1 MSKGIVGK
9 NNWALVL
16 LLLVGVVLGGLIGKL
31 CAGVPA
37 LGWLNYGQSFGFV
50 NPMVLDLGIL
60 VLTFGF
66 RSEERRVGKECRSR
80 WSPYH

>member
-37 LGWLNYGQSFGFV
+37 LLWSEFWIYQSNGVRSGDSGSDIRIYG
-50 NPMVLDLGIL
+50 
-60 VLTFGF
+60 
-66 RSEERRVGKECRSR
+66 
-80 WSPYH
+80 

>member
-31 CAGVPA
+31 CAG
-37 LGWLNYGQSFGFV
+37 
-50 NPMVLDLGIL
+50 
-60 VLTFGF
+60 
-66 RSEERRVGKECRSR
+66 EKCRG
-80 WSPYH
+80 

>member
-37 LGWLNYGQSFGFV
+37 LGWLNYGQSFGSG
-50 NPMVLDLGIL
+50 D
-60 VLTFGF
+60 FGSDI
-66 RSEERRVGKECRSR
+66 RIYG
-80 WSPYH
+80 